1 MDNLRKIWGL
11 ALDIFFPPIC
21 LNCRK
26 YLEKEEK
33 PNLICDSCRKSI
45 EINKI
50 LFRPS
55 PGFLLAAASSYENE
69 ALKNLIHYFKYEKF
83 MAAGKPLEEI
93 LIEYLKNI
101 FIGLDLSNSVII
113 PIPLHPKR
121 FHSRGFNQSEILA
134 NIISKHFNI
143 PLETDILKR
152 IKNTKPQI
160 KTKNHKEREEN
171 LKGSFEISADG
182 KNILKNK
189 NIILVDD
196 VYTSGATMNA
206 AIKAI
211 RRENKNRI
219 IGVVVAKT

>member
-1 MDNLRKIWGL
+1 MNHLRKIWEFV
-11 ALDIFFPPIC
+11 LDIFFPGIC

-33 PNLICDSCRKSI
+33 PNLICNSCYKTI
-45 EINKI
+45 EINEI

-55 PGFLLAAASSYENE
+55 PDFLLAAASSYENE
-69 ALKNLIHYFKYEKF
+69 ALRNLIHYFKYEKF
-83 MAAGKPLEEI
+83 MAAGKPLGEI

-101 FIGLDLSNSVII
+101 FTGWNLSNFIII

-121 FHSRGFNQSEILA
+121 FRSRGFNQSEILA
-134 NIISKHFNI
+134 GIISKRFNI
-143 PLETDILKR
+143 PLETNILKR
-152 IKNTKPQI
+152 IKNTKSQI
-160 KTKNHKEREEN
+160 ETKNHKEREEN
-171 LKGSFEISADG
+171 LKGSFEISVGG
-182 KNILKNK
+182 KEIMKNK

-206 AIKAI
+206 AIRAI

>member
-1 MDNLRKIWGL
+1 MDHLRKIWEFT
-11 ALDIFFPPIC
+11 LDVFFPSIC

-33 PNLICDSCRKSI
+33 ADLICDSCRKSI
-45 EINKI
+45 EINEI

-55 PGFLLAAASSYENE
+55 ADFLLAAASSYENE
-69 ALKNLIHYFKYEKF
+69 ALRNLIHYFKYERF
-83 MAAGKPLEEI
+83 MAAEKPLGEV
-93 LIEYLKNI
+93 LIKYLENI
-101 FIGLDLSNSVII
+101 FMDWDLSNFIII

-121 FHSRGFNQSEILA
+121 FRSRGFNQSEILA
-134 NIISKHFNI
+134 NAIGRRFNV
-143 PLETDILKR
+143 PVETKILQR

-160 KTKNHKEREEN
+160 ETKNHKEREKN

-206 AIKAI
+206 AIKII
-211 RRENKNRI
+211 RRLNKNRL

>member
-1 MDNLRKIWGL
+1 MNHLRKIWEF

-33 PNLICDSCRKSI
+33 TNLICNSCHKSI

-50 LFRPS
+50 LFRSS
-55 PGFLLAAASSYENE
+55 PDFLLAAASSYENE
-69 ALKNLIHYFKYEKF
+69 ALKNLIHYFKYERF
-83 MAAGKPLEEI
+83 LAAEKPLREI
-93 LIEYLKNI
+93 LIEYLGKVFAGWDLTD
-101 FIGLDLSNSVII
+101 FIII

-121 FHSRGFNQSEILA
+121 LHSRGFNQSEILA
-134 NIISKHFNI
+134 NIISKHFDI
-143 PLETDILKR
+143 PLKTGILKR
-152 IKNTKPQI
+152 VKNTKPQI
-160 KTKNHKEREEN
+160 ETKNHKEREEN
-171 LKGSFEISADG
+171 LKGSFEISADY
-182 KNILKNK
+182 KDMLKNK

-206 AIKAI
+206 AIRII

-219 IGVVVAKT
+219 IGIVVAKT